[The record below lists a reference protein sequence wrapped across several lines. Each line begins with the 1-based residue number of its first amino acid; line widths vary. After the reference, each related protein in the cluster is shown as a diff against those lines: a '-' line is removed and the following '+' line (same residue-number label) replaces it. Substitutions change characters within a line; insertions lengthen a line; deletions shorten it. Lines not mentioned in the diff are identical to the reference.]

1 MTASI
6 DNMTAATIQWTPAAD
21 GLSVGIF
28 GVQREGGAV
37 GPHELYIVRRR
48 RLSGRGYEYGL
59 SWVRGRVI
67 TAFLFESVHL
77 GEFDGW
83 PWDQGCSDAV
93 TWFKT
98 RRAALAAAATA

>member
-1 MTASI
+1 MTMATDNFTAS
-6 DNMTAATIQWTPAAD
+6 AIQWTPAAD

-48 RLSGRGYEYGL
+48 RLSGHGYEYGL

-67 TAFLFESVHL
+67 TAFLFGSVHL
-77 GEFDGW
+77 GDFDGW
-83 PWDQGCSDAV
+83 PWDEGCSDAV

-98 RRAALAAAATA
+98 RRAAFAAAMTA